1 MHTGYQQAVELA
13 RRRRLALT
21 LRMWRSGEDALA
33 RVELEPLRIGYGR
46 AIELAQRDLPDDE
59 TMDSLVRHYCER
71 GGTVD
76 ACIATACRTAS
87 PAGRL
92 VPGIVRNA
100 TYWRRLRGLVEGIGS
115 QE

>member
-21 LRMWRSGEDALA
+21 LRMWRSGEEALT
-33 RVELEPLRIGYGR
+33 RVCLEELRAGYGR
-46 AIELAQRDLPDDE
+46 AIELAERDLPDDD

-76 ACIATACRTAS
+76 ACIATACRTAC

-100 TYWRRLRGLVEGIGS
+100 AYWRRLRGLLQATS
-115 QE
+115 SAD